1 MVPIGY
7 VLLTNRKRFEM
18 HKFVSTRG
26 MLKDGF
32 GRGGANNMSDAR
44 LQRLNAL
51 VSAKKEKSAPT
62 PRRRERIKA
71 EVIYST
77 APKPDVA
84 KNNEEQLLLRQQ
96 MKELALQRQREEEE
110 EQKAL
115 ETVPDKGKR
124 EIFENEEEE
133 ESEDERP
140 LPLLKPVFVKRDARQ
155 EVIAPVGEEAER
167 EALKRER
174 ERKAH
179 ELLIQHVR
187 REYEAS
193 TQAKEDTLTAASFK
207 PEMVDDTDDID
218 MEEEVAAWKLR
229 DLLRIKRD
237 REERE
242 RWEREKM
249 ELERIRNMTEDER
262 RALDEEKMKEWMAQ
276 PAGQMRFMQKYY
288 HKGAFYMDEGDALFK
303 RDYAQATGEDAHANR
318 EILPEVKQ
326 VRDFGKKGR
335 TKWTHLVAEDTTAFD
350 YGWGQRKNEANYKLI
365 PKMGGMKGQQQPDNP
380 SKRPKT

>member
-1 MVPIGY
+1 
-7 VLLTNRKRFEM
+7 
-18 HKFVSTRG
+18 
-26 MLKDGF
+26 
-32 GRGGANNMSDAR
+32 MSDAR

-51 VSAKKEKSAPT
+51 VSSKKEKST
-62 PRRRERIKA
+62 PASTRRERIRA

-77 APKPDVA
+77 APKSDVV
-84 KNNEEQLLLRQQ
+84 KTNEEQLLLRQQ
-96 MKELALQRQREEEE
+96 MKELALQRQKEEE

-115 ETVPDKGKR
+115 EAISAKEKG
-124 EIFENEEEE
+124 EPFEDEKEEED

-140 LPLLKPVFVKRDARQ
+140 LPLLKPVFVKMDARQ
-155 EVIAPVGEEAER
+155 KVTAPVVEGVER
-167 EALKRER
+167 EILRKERER
-174 ERKAH
+174 EAH

-187 REYEAS
+187 KEYEAS
-193 TQAKEDTLTAASFK
+193 TQAKEDTSTAVSFK

-218 MEEEVAAWKLR
+218 PEEEIAAWKLR

-237 REERE
+237 REEGD

-288 HKGAFYMDEGDALFK
+288 HKGAFYMDNEDALFK

-350 YGWGQRKNEANYKLI
+350 YGWGQRKHEANYKLI
-365 PKMGGMKGQQQPDNP
+365 PKMGGMKGQQQQQQQQQQPDNP